1 MKMGKNLADPYHVLK
16 HPVSTEK
23 TVRMIEAENKL
34 VFVVDKKAT
43 KSDVKK
49 AMEELFKVKVKKVN
63 LLNSLDGK
71 KKAYIQLASSHLA
84 SDLSA
89 ELGLI

>member
-1 MKMGKNLADPYHVLK
+1 MKPKITDPYHILK
-16 HPVSTEK
+16 HPVSTER

-34 VFVVDKKAT
+34 VFIVDKKAT